1 MRTFTITES
10 GQSHPDNAGGGQNQ
24 DYQTWCYEIKY
35 TQGEGRSGATKEAT
49 RLLAQVQER

>member
-24 DYQTWCYEIKY
+24 DYQTWCYGVKY
-35 TQGEGRSGATKEAT
+35 TQGEAKVRRYTAT